1 MGRKRGGSP
10 RRGGCKQAK
19 SNAETFLEYKTFVDA
34 NVVVLTM
41 PPLVI
46 YAYRQLLA
54 AKDMAGYQ
62 ASKDRATFQSTM
74 LDTLA
79 TDDDELAKHIRI
91 GTGLTH
97 NSIIGACSA
106 QRIAKGPM
114 RKRCQKRPETK
125 VVALS
130 DDGKKVFTKAAPD
143 RPPSASL

>member
-19 SNAETFLEYKTFVDA
+19 SSAETFLEYKTFVDA

-74 LDTLA
+74 LDTLE
-79 TDDDELAKHIRI
+79 TDDDALANHIRI
-91 GTGLTH
+91 VREWAAQGGMLLNDFLNINRGLG
-97 NSIIGACSA
+97 GA
-106 QRIAKGPM
+106 K
-114 RKRCQKRPETK
+114 
-125 VVALS
+125 
-130 DDGKKVFTKAAPD
+130 
-143 RPPSASL
+143 